1 MVGATDLVVVVVA
14 SHVLTV
20 AEAAAPAM
28 NIIVVFI
35 LIELLVFRFFERVT
49 GVRADKLELAS

>member
-1 MVGATDLVVVVVA
+1 MVVGATDLVVVAA
-14 SHVLTV
+14 SHVLTD

-35 LIELLVFRFFERVT
+35 LIELLVFGFFERVT
-49 GVRADKLELAS
+49 GVRADKLEWAS